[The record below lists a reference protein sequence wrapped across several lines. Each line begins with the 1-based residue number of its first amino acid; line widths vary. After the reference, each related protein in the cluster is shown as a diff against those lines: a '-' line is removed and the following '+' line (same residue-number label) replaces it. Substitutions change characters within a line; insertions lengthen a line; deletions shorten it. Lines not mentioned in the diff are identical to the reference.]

1 MREAGF
7 DVHVVTSPGPELD
20 GVAEREEVA
29 VHGVPIPRDPDPRGD
44 AVALARLVRLFRE
57 LKPDIVNASTP
68 KAGLLGMLA
77 ARIARVPVR
86 IYLLRGLR
94 LETATGRLRTVLEAS
109 ETLASACAHQ
119 VIAVSDSL
127 RATYVAGGF
136 VPPEKC
142 RVLGAGSSNG
152 VSPDRFT
159 VTDSVAAEAALLR
172 KTLGIPADAK
182 VVGFAGRMVHDK
194 GITYLLDA
202 YDRIRREVDAHL
214 VLVGDDLAGDRVDP
228 AFRERVQALDR
239 AHVLPRMAELAPF
252 YAMLTVLAFPSLRE
266 GFPNVPVECGLCE
279 RPVVGF
285 RSTGVVDAVWDGV
298 TGHIVDH
305 DAEQL
310 AEALLAYL
318 TDDDLVAA
326 HGTAARARCL
336 RELAPEAVW
345 TAWLGEYRRLLAA
358 RDLPLP

>member
-1 MREAGF
+1 MALN
-7 DVHVVTSPGPELD
+7 TKSTTT
-20 GVAEREEVA
+20 AA
-29 VHGVPIPRDPDPRGD
+29 VETVSRDR
-44 AVALARLVRLFRE
+44 
-57 LKPDIVNASTP
+57 
-68 KAGLLGMLA
+68 
-77 ARIARVPVR
+77 
-86 IYLLRGLR
+86 LRGRKLK
-94 LETATGRLRTVLEAS
+94 APK
-109 ETLASACAHQ
+109 
-119 VIAVSDSL
+119 VIAVSNSL

-159 VTDSVAAEAALLR
+159 VTDEVAAEAALLR
-172 KTLGIPADAK
+172 KTLGIPEDAR
-182 VVGFAGRMVHDK
+182 VIGFAGRMVHDK
-194 GITYLLDA
+194 GITFLLDA
-202 YDRIRREVDAHL
+202 YDRIRWELDAHL

-228 AFRERVQALDR
+228 ATRDRVTALDQ
-239 AHVLPRMAELAPF
+239 AHVLPRMSELAPF

-298 TGHIVDH
+298 TGRIVDH
-305 DAEQL
+305 DAQQL

-318 TDDDLVAA
+318 RDPALVAA
-326 HGTAARARCL
+326 HGAAARDRCL
-336 RELAPEAVW
+336 QELAPEAVW
-345 TAWLGEYRRLLAA
+345 TAWFGEYRRLLAV